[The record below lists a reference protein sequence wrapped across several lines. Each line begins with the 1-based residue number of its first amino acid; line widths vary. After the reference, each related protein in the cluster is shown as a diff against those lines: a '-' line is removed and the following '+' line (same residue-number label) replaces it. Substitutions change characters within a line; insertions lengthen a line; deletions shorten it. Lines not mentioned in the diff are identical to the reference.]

1 MRINR
6 YSTPIAAA
14 LVACAVATPVLAVD
28 RPLVIAGAKVVTVSG
43 AVLENTSIIIQ
54 NGRIASVGSGL
65 TAPAGARVIDGKGK
79 TVYPGLFDGLTYLGL
94 AEVTQGAPGT
104 VDMNETGDINPHAK
118 AWVALHPDSELLPV
132 ARAFGITTA
141 LSAPGSAQGGQSLIA
156 GQSAVI
162 RTVGDTPMALTV
174 KASVAMHMRYPT
186 GAPVI
191 DFSQG
196 FPNVEPKTFEQRV
209 QERKKSQE
217 KELLRLKG
225 LLDEARAYGEG
236 QAAGT
241 TLKVDLPMEAL
252 ALAAL
257 GKVPVVM
264 RVNAESDIK
273 AAIKFAADN
282 GLKLIVAGG
291 AEAWR
296 CTEDLK
302 KNDVAVL
309 MGVDQLPTREG
320 DPYDAAYAN
329 AATLNR
335 AGVRFAI
342 VTDDASNSRNLPFE
356 AAMAHAFGLPREAAI
371 RSITL
376 SPAEILG
383 VATSLGSIEVGKAA
397 TLIMTNGDILDHRT
411 SITNVIIDGQET
423 SLDNK
428 HQRLYERYKARP

>member
-1 MRINR
+1 MRIIR
-6 YSTPIAAA
+6 YSAMSA
-14 LVACAVATPVLAVD
+14 VLAGAMALPALAAD
-28 RPLVIAGAKVVTVSG
+28 GPLVIAGARVVTVSG
-43 AVLENTSIIIQ
+43 AVLENASIIIQ
-54 NGRIASVGSGL
+54 NGRIGSVGSGL

-104 VDMNETGDINPHAK
+104 VDMNETGDIHPHAK
-118 AWVALHPDSELLPV
+118 SWVALHPDSELLPV

-174 KASVAMHMRYPT
+174 KAPVAMHMRFPT
-186 GAPVI
+186 GAPVV

-209 QERKKSQE
+209 QERKKNQE
-217 KELLRLKG
+217 KELIRLKG
-225 LLDEARAYGEG
+225 LIEEARAYGEG

-252 ALAAL
+252 ALAAT
-257 GKVPVVM
+257 GKIPMVM
-264 RVNAESDIK
+264 RVNAEADIRS
-273 AAIKFAADN
+273 AIKFATDN
-282 GLKLIVAGG
+282 KLKLIVAGG

-309 MGVDQLPTREG
+309 IGVDQLPTREG

-329 AATLNR
+329 AATLHK

-356 AAMAHAFGLPREAAI
+356 AAMAHAFGLPREAAL

-376 SPAEILG
+376 SPAEIFG

-397 TLIMTNGDILDHRT
+397 TLVMTNGDILDHRT
-411 SITNVIIDGQET
+411 SITHVIIDGQET

-428 HQRLYERYKARP
+428 HQRLYDRYKAR

>member
-6 YSTPIAAA
+6 YAAGLLALTMIAASA
-14 LVACAVATPVLAVD
+14 RAADA
-28 RPLVIAGAKVVTVSG
+28 PLVIAGARVVTVSG
-43 AVLENTSIIIQ
+43 AVLENASIVIQ
-54 NGRIASVGSGL
+54 NGRIASVGTGL
-65 TAPAGARVIDGKGK
+65 TAPAGARVIDAKGK

-94 AEVTQGAPGT
+94 AEVTQGAAGT
-104 VDMNETGDINPHAK
+104 VDMNETGDVNPHAK
-118 AWVALHPDSELLPV
+118 TWVALHPDSELLPV

-141 LSAPGSAQGGQSLIA
+141 LSAPGSAMGGASLIA

-162 RTVGDTPMALTV
+162 RTVGDTPTALTV
-174 KASVAMHMRYPT
+174 KAPVAMHMRYPT
-186 GAPVI
+186 GAPVV

-196 FPNVEPKTFEQRV
+196 PPNIEPKTFEQRV
-209 QERKKSQE
+209 QERKKNQE
-217 KELLRLKG
+217 KDLLRLKG
-225 LLDEARAYGEG
+225 LLEEARAYGEG

-241 TLKVDLPMEAL
+241 ALKVDLPMEAL

-257 GKVPVVM
+257 GKIPVVM
-264 RVNAESDIK
+264 RANAEADIK
-273 AAIKFAADN
+273 GAIKFAAEN
-282 GLKLIVAGG
+282 KIKLIIAGG

-296 CTEDLK
+296 CTDDLK
-302 KNDVAVL
+302 KNDVPVL
-309 MGVDQLPTREG
+309 IGVDLLPSRES

-329 AATLNR
+329 AATLHK

-356 AAMAHAFGLPREAAI
+356 AAMAFAFGLPREAAL

-376 SPAEILG
+376 SPAEIYG
-383 VATSLGSIEVGKAA
+383 VAASLGSIEVGKAA
-397 TLIMTNGDILDHRT
+397 TLIVTNGDILDHRT

-423 SLDNK
+423 PLDNK

>member
-6 YSTPIAAA
+6 SSFVVAA
-14 LVACAVATPVLAVD
+14 LFVAISGPALAAD
-28 RPLVIAGAKVVTVSG
+28 GPLVIAGARVVTVSG
-43 AVLENTSIIIQ
+43 GVLENASIIIQ
-54 NGRIASVGSGL
+54 NGRISSVGSGL
-65 TAPAGARVIDGKGK
+65 TAPAGARIIDGRGK

-94 AEVTQGAPGT
+94 AEVTQGAAGT
-104 VDMNETGDINPHAK
+104 VDMNETGDINPEAK
-118 AWVALHPDSELLPV
+118 TWVALHPDSELLPV

-141 LSAPGSAQGGQSLIA
+141 LSAPGSAMGGASLIA

-174 KASVAMHMRYPT
+174 KAPIAMHMRYPT

-196 FPNVEPKTFEQRV
+196 PPNLEPKTFEQRL
-209 QERKKSQE
+209 QERKKNQE
-217 KELLRLKG
+217 KDLLRLKG
-225 LLDEARAYGEG
+225 LLEEARAYGEG
-236 QAAGT
+236 QAAGA

-252 ALAAL
+252 ALVAMGRIPA
-257 GKVPVVM
+257 VM
-264 RVNAESDIK
+264 RANAEADIK
-273 AAIKFAADN
+273 GAIRFAN
-282 GLKLIVAGG
+282 ESRIKLIIAGA

-302 KNDVAVL
+302 KSDVAVL
-309 MGVDQLPTREG
+309 IGVDQLPPREG

-329 AATLNR
+329 AATLHK

-356 AAMAHAFGLPREAAI
+356 AAMAYAFGLPREAAI

-376 SPAEILG
+376 SPAEIFG
-383 VATSLGSIEVGKAA
+383 VAASLGSIEPGKVA

-411 SITNVIIDGQET
+411 NVTNVIIDGQET
-423 SLDNK
+423 PLDNK

>member
-1 MRINR
+1 MKISR
-6 YSTPIAAA
+6 YLMLAASGA
-14 LVACAVATPVLAVD
+14 LGASANPSFAAD
-28 RPLVIAGAKVVTVSG
+28 APLVIAGARVVTVAG
-43 AVLENTSIIIQ
+43 AVLENASIIIQ
-54 NGRIASVGSGL
+54 NGRIASLGSGL
-65 TAPAGARVIDGKGK
+65 TAPAGARIIDGRGK

-104 VDMNETGDINPHAK
+104 VDMNETGDVNPHAK
-118 AWVALHPDSELLPV
+118 TWVALHPDSELLPV

-141 LSAPGSAQGGQSLIA
+141 LSAPGSAMGGQSLIA

-162 RTVGDTPMALTV
+162 RTVGDTPKALTV
-174 KASVAMHMRYPT
+174 KAPVAMHMRYPT

-196 FPNVEPKTFEQRV
+196 PPNIEPKTFEQRI
-209 QERKKSQE
+209 QERTKNQE

-225 LLDEARAYGEG
+225 LLEEARAYGEG
-236 QAAGT
+236 MAAGT
-241 TLKVDLPMEAL
+241 ALKVDLPMEAL
-252 ALAAL
+252 ALAAT
-257 GKVPVVM
+257 GEIPVVM
-264 RVNAESDIK
+264 RASAEADIK
-273 AAIKFAADN
+273 GAIKFAAEN
-282 GLKLIVAGG
+282 KLKLIVAGG

-296 CTEDLK
+296 CTAELK
-302 KNDVAVL
+302 KGDVAVL
-309 MGVDQLPTREG
+309 MSVDQLPTREG

-329 AATLNR
+329 AATLHK

-356 AAMAHAFGLPREAAI
+356 AAMAYAFGLPGEAAI

-383 VATSLGSIEVGKAA
+383 VATTLGSIEVGKTA
-397 TLIMTNGDILDHRT
+397 TLIITNGDILDHRT

>member
-1 MRINR
+1 MRNHR
-6 YSTPIAAA
+6 YSALTAAA
-14 LVACAVATPVLAVD
+14 VLILAIATPALPAD
-28 RPLVIAGAKVVTVSG
+28 GPLVIAGARVVTVSG
-43 AVLENTSIIIQ
+43 GVLENASIIIQ
-54 NGRIASVGSGL
+54 NGRISSVGSGL

-118 AWVALHPDSELLPV
+118 SWVALHPDSELLPV

-174 KASVAMHMRYPT
+174 KAPVAMHMRYPT
-186 GAPVI
+186 GAPVL

-196 FPNVEPKTFEQRV
+196 FPNIEPKTFEQRV
-209 QERKKSQE
+209 SERKKNQE

-225 LLDEARAYGEG
+225 LLEEARAYGEG

-241 TLKVDLPMEAL
+241 ALKVDLPMEAL
-252 ALAAL
+252 ALAAM
-257 GKVPVVM
+257 GKIPVVM
-264 RVNAESDIK
+264 RVNAEADIK
-273 AAIKFAADN
+273 GAIKFAADN
-282 GLKLIVAGG
+282 KIRLIVAGG

-329 AATLNR
+329 AATLHK

-356 AAMAHAFGLPREAAI
+356 AAMAYAFGLPREAAI
-371 RSITL
+371 RAITL
-376 SPAEILG
+376 SPAEIFG
-383 VATSLGSIEVGKAA
+383 VATSLGSIEVGKTA
-397 TLIMTNGDILDHRT
+397 TLILTNGDILDHRT
-411 SITNVIIDGQET
+411 SVTNVIIDGQET

-428 HQRLYERYKARP
+428 HQRLYDKYKARP

>member
-1 MRINR
+1 MRIR
-6 YSTPIAAA
+6 YSSLTASATLACSLTSLAFAA
-14 LVACAVATPVLAVD
+14 D
-28 RPLVIAGAKVVTVSG
+28 GPLVIAGARVVTVAG
-43 AVLENTSIIIQ
+43 AVLESASIIIQ

-65 TAPAGARVIDGKGK
+65 TAPAGARVIDGRGK

-104 VDMNETGDINPHAK
+104 VDTNETGDINPHAK
-118 AWVALHPDSELLPV
+118 TWVALHPDSELLPV

-141 LSAPGSAQGGQSLIA
+141 LSAPGSAMGGRSLIA
-156 GQSAVI
+156 GQSAII

-174 KASVAMHMRYPT
+174 KAPVALHMRYPT

-196 FPNVEPKTFEQRV
+196 PPNIEPKTFEQRL
-209 QERKKSQE
+209 QERKKNQE
-217 KELLRLKG
+217 KDLLRLKS
-225 LLDEARAYGEG
+225 LIEEARAYGEG

-241 TLKVDLPMEAL
+241 ALKVDLPMEAL
-252 ALAAL
+252 ALAAT
-257 GKVPVVM
+257 GKIPVVM
-264 RVNAESDIK
+264 RANAEADIK
-273 AAIKFAADN
+273 GAIQFAVEN
-282 GLKLIVAGG
+282 KIKLIVAGG

-309 MGVDQLPTREG
+309 LGVDQLPTREG

-329 AATLNR
+329 AATLHK

-356 AAMAHAFGLPREAAI
+356 AAMAYAFGLPREAAL

-376 SPAEILG
+376 SPAEIFG
-383 VATSLGSIEVGKAA
+383 VAAALGSIEVGKTA

-428 HQRLYERYKARP
+428 HQRLYDKYKGR

>member
-6 YSTPIAAA
+6 YSTAIAAA

-118 AWVALHPDSELLPV
+118 TWVALHPDSELLPV

-174 KASVAMHMRYPT
+174 KAPVAMHMRYPT

-273 AAIKFAADN
+273 GAIKFAADN

-329 AATLNR
+329 AATLNQ
-335 AGVRFAI
+335 AGIRFAI